1 MPTVGLVIQDAGVDL
16 SVRALEGTERLGEA
30 SCFEIEALS
39 VEPIDGRA
47 LVGARAAV
55 HFANDLGERAIVGVV
70 TRVTAKVTSQVG
82 RARIYKVLL
91 RSELGVLELRNRT
104 RVFQHLSAPDI
115 ISAVLSDAGISG
127 DRIRRELSGAHPP
140 REYVVQ
146 YAETDA
152 GFVRRICEEHG
163 LYTRFVADGGKEF
176 LVLADTSGSAETR
189 CSLTL
194 SNANDLRATEL
205 AACDCA
211 LMRRRRPG
219 KVVLR
224 DYDPK
229 RPAFALEGEATAG
242 TPLEQET
249 EVYEAPGRFRTASEG
264 EARARLALEALRAE
278 ASKIAFKTNAL
289 ELAPGDAF
297 ELVEKLQYAGP
308 APAEGEY
315 FVVAMRHTYRFD
327 GGDYEIDVEAIP
339 RAVPYRL
346 PRVTPRP
353 RIPGVQ
359 VARVSGAKG
368 EEIHPDGDGSIFV
381 KFPWDR
387 EGPDDHKSSLP
398 VRVAQPNTPGSMVLP
413 RVDWEVWV
421 VFEDGDPERPY
432 VIGRTYNAKQPPPF
446 ALPKNKTVT
455 SVATHSSPGGKGL
468 NSVNFD
474 DGAGRQHLAINAAF
488 GKHVTAA
495 GKMLTQTVKV
505 EERTVKGSQ
514 TLSVGANEDVSVGQ
528 AYIVACASQSATV
541 GGMQQVFVKGNFTI
555 APASENVG
563 VGAAL
568 LEKVGN
574 PVMGARNLAVSAALA
589 VAGQRGLG
597 GMAISTLGGAAWAG
611 FQASEHAA
619 PGQEHAA
626 RDAAARGLLGAG
638 MGLIPG
644 GDAILGSVSSF
655 GVRMPWEDPPAPPG
669 DQAAGGGSSGA
680 QSDAGGA
687 AGPGPGHRN
696 TIVNGT
702 CIEII
707 AGAYGV
713 ATPGSVNWQTSGG
726 SVLDIAGSHN
736 TKAVSVGYNTLGT
749 SRETLGS
756 MHVTCDG
763 KMTRTARGSVSTNV
777 KGGLTSSA
785 GGMQS
790 ITAKTAIRLKIGGA
804 LTMNGGHV
812 VFKVGSSVVAASPG
826 GVYIHGATVTI
837 TDLAKQSGQAV
848 HQGT

>member
-1 MPTVGLVIQDAGVDL
+1 MPTVRFVIQDANVEL
-16 SVRALEGTERLGEA
+16 SVRAVEGTERLGEP
-30 SCFEIEALS
+30 SRFEVETLS
-39 VEPIDGRA
+39 TEPLDTKA
-47 LVGARAAV
+47 LVGARAALRV
-55 HFANDLGERAIVGVV
+55 FNDLGERAVVGVV
-70 TRVTAKVTSQVG
+70 TRVTSKVTSQTG
-82 RARIYKVLL
+82 RTRIYKVML
-91 RSELGVLELRNRT
+91 RSELAILELRKRT
-104 RVFQHLSAPDI
+104 RVFQCRSAPDI
-115 ISAVLSDAGISG
+115 VAAVLTDAGIG
-127 DRIRRELSGAHPP
+127 ADRIRREFSGDHPP

-152 GFVRRICEEHG
+152 AFVRRMCEEHG
-163 LYTRFVADGGKEF
+163 LYFRFVADEGKEI
-176 LVLADTSGSAETR
+176 VVIADTSASAEKR

-194 SNANDLRATEL
+194 SNANDLRATRL
-205 AACDCA
+205 AAYDCA
-211 LMRRRRPG
+211 VVRRRRPG

-229 RPAFALEGEATAG
+229 RPALALEGQATAG

-249 EVYEAPGRFRTASEG
+249 EVYEAPGRFRSASEG
-264 EARARLALEALRAE
+264 EARARLALESLRAE
-278 ASKIAFKTNAL
+278 AAKIAFKTNAL
-289 ELAPGDAF
+289 ELAPGDVF
-297 ELVEKLQYAGP
+297 TLEENLCYAGP
-308 APAEGEY
+308 APAEGDY
-315 FVVAMRHTYRFD
+315 FVVAIRHAFRL
-327 GGDYEIDVEAIP
+327 GGDYEIAAEAIP
-339 RAVPYRL
+339 RAVPFRL

-353 RIPGVQ
+353 HIAGVQ

-368 EEIHPDGDGSIFV
+368 GEIHPEADGSIFV

-432 VIGRTYNAKQPPPF
+432 VIGRSYNAKQPPPF

-468 NSVNFD
+468 NSIHFD
-474 DGAGRQHLAINAAF
+474 DGAGRQLLAINAAS
-488 GKHVTAA
+488 GKHLTAA
-495 GKMLTQTVKV
+495 GKMFTQTVNV

-514 TLSVGANEDVSVGQ
+514 TLGVGANEDVSVGE
-528 AYIVACASQSATV
+528 AYVIACASQSAMV
-541 GGMQQVFVKGNFTI
+541 GGMQQLFVKGNLTI
-555 APASENVG
+555 APASESVG

-574 PVMGARNLAVSAALA
+574 PVTGVRNLAVSAALA

-597 GMAISTLGGAAWAG
+597 GMALSTLGGAAWAG
-611 FQASEHAA
+611 FQASEHAG
-619 PGQEHAA
+619 PGDQHAA

-644 GDAILGSVSSF
+644 GEAIMGSVSSF
-655 GVRMPWEDPPAPPG
+655 GVRMPWEDPPPPPG
-669 DQAAGGGSSGA
+669 DQAAGGGSTGA

-696 TIVNGT
+696 TIVKGT

-713 ATPGSVNWQTSGG
+713 ATPGSVTWQTSGG

-736 TKAVSVGYNTLGT
+736 TTATSVGYNTLGT
-749 SRETLGS
+749 SREKLGS
-756 MHVTCDG
+756 MHVECAG
-763 KMTRTARGSVSTNV
+763 KVTRTARGSVSTKV
-777 KGGLTSSA
+777 GGGLTSSA

-790 ITAKTAIRLKIGGA
+790 ITAKVAIRLKVGGS
-804 LTMNGGHV
+804 LTMNGDHV

-826 GVYIHGATVTI
+826 GVYIHGTNVII
-837 TDLAKQSGQAV
+837 TDLAKQSDQAV
-848 HQGT
+848 HKGT